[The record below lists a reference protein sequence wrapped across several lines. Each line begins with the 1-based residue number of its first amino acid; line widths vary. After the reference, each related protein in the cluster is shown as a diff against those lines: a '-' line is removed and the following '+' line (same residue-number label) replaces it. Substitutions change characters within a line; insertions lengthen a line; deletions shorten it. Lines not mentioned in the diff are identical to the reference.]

1 MLLEIRLPCLLVAEL
16 PERCYGKSV
25 RLLLTVGLKS
35 NSNLQQYYVA
45 NQNPDVL
52 EAHIYNI
59 ATSTF
64 NWIEENPSSTSKNT
78 EKTRVIV
85 KEKVPKG
92 HITIRKVDETG
103 KALQNGKFQITA
115 LEDIRSASGNILL
128 RAGTVADTIVTD
140 RNGTAI
146 SKDIYLGKYKVSEV
160 RPPEGYAISQAGI

>member
-1 MLLEIRLPCLLVAEL
+1 MDSKGNQRIVTAEYNGRDFESVFEIVQEIPSNKREWKISKFKIQDTLADCFELKGVQIYLDQTVEASFGASDSVRGDWSLNVAGNSITLSSVAEL

-64 NWIEENPSSTSKNT
+64 NWIGGELSSTSKIQ
-78 EKTRVIV
+78 K
-85 KEKVPKG
+85 
-92 HITIRKVDETG
+92 
-103 KALQNGKFQITA
+103 
-115 LEDIRSASGNILL
+115 
-128 RAGTVADTIVTD
+128 
-140 RNGTAI
+140 
-146 SKDIYLGKYKVSEV
+146 
-160 RPPEGYAISQAGI
+160 RPR

>member
-1 MLLEIRLPCLLVAEL
+1 MADCFELKGVQIYLDQTVEASFGASDSVRGDWSLNVAGNSITLSSVAEL

-64 NWIEENPSSTSKNT
+64 NWIGGEPSSTSKIQ
-78 EKTRVIV
+78 K
-85 KEKVPKG
+85 
-92 HITIRKVDETG
+92 
-103 KALQNGKFQITA
+103 
-115 LEDIRSASGNILL
+115 
-128 RAGTVADTIVTD
+128 
-140 RNGTAI
+140 
-146 SKDIYLGKYKVSEV
+146 
-160 RPPEGYAISQAGI
+160 RPG

>member
-1 MLLEIRLPCLLVAEL
+1 MADCFELKGVQIYLDQTVEASFGASDSVRGDWSLNVAGNSITLSSVAEL

-64 NWIEENPSSTSKNT
+64 NWIGGEPSSTSKNT

-85 KEKVPKG
+85 KEKSSK
-92 HITIRKVDETG
+92 
-103 KALQNGKFQITA
+103 
-115 LEDIRSASGNILL
+115 RSYYYKKSG
-128 RAGTVADTIVTD
+128 
-140 RNGTAI
+140 
-146 SKDIYLGKYKVSEV
+146 
-160 RPPEGYAISQAGI
+160 